1 MADLDKRIKK
11 TSLVDLVS
19 EQIKSYIKENKLI
32 AGDKL
37 PSESEFVAMFDVN
50 RFTVRLA
57 LQKLSAIG
65 LIETKVGEGSFVRD
79 FSIAPVL
86 AEISD
91 AYVSNASISEIF
103 VLRKIIEL
111 ECLRLVIEN
120 ASDDDIKCIRRQLD
134 QYLNKYIPAD
144 NVDKV
149 AIIDQGYHRE
159 ANDIDTVLEADLDFH
174 RAICFY
180 SRNGLLYDIFQLL
193 CPLIKKH
200 ILSVYAEKKEAG
212 LKITQSNDPHRD
224 IVAALEARDWKA
236 CKRAYLLNVGS
247 SLSLLEPSET
257 EG

>member
-11 TSLVDLVS
+11 TSLVDLVA

-91 AYVSNASISEIF
+91 AYVSSASISEIF

-134 QYLNKYIPAD
+134 RYLNMYTTN
-144 NVDKV
+144 NVETFTKTNPGF
-149 AIIDQGYHRE
+149 QG
-159 ANDIDTVLEADLDFH
+159 AVKDIDTVLEADLDFH